1 MRGTYARLSVL
12 AAGTLAAIALTGP
25 PAAHATDADADAQ
38 FLAVVAELGLRFATP
53 DEAVEA
59 GNNVCDIVAE
69 GSSNNITPLEIR
81 ASIVNSLLGEGVNEE
96 QAMALMVGAVGA
108 YCPTYN
114 GVVTG

>member
-1 MRGTYARLSVL
+1 MRGTYARLSIL
-12 AAGTLAAIALTGP
+12 AAGALAAIAMTGP
-25 PAAHATDADADAQ
+25 PAAHATDGDAQ
-38 FLAVVAELGLRFATP
+38 FLAVVAELGLGFATP

-69 GSSNNITPLEIR
+69 GSANNISPLEIR

-108 YCPTYN
+108 YCPAYN